1 MYKCNSWLYKVN
13 VAKCH
18 LGKVKLEANAVSSL
32 LLKRTWSVGWPQGP
46 FANLVTYVASHGGIF
61 ELIFANLLLKP
72 IFAYSGLQLQD
83 RSSSRS
89 TRSTRNSQDAALF
102 VASATDSL
110 SASATSLH
118 PAVSSSQPVAGS
130 MLSPSPE
137 FLAPVVQAVKASLPA
152 EQAFISHLDPSRN
165 SSVVN
170 QAIESSSSAMLGG
183 IPSQNFSSQGF
194 GIVDCR
200 DWISNTFSRGPGIF
214 ITR

>member
-1 MYKCNSWLYKVN
+1 M
-13 VAKCH
+13 
-18 LGKVKLEANAVSSL
+18 
-32 LLKRTWSVGWPQGP
+32 
-46 FANLVTYVASHGGIF
+46 TYVASHGGIF

-72 IFAYSGLQLQD
+72 IFAYSGIQLQD

-102 VASATDSL
+102 AASATDSL

-152 EQAFISHLDPSRN
+152 EQAFISRLDPSGN
-165 SSVVN
+165 SSVIN
-170 QAIESSSSAMLGG
+170 QAIESSSSAMLGS

-194 GIVDCR
+194 GHCGLQGLDFQHILPRPRYIHHKVGLSLLCR
-200 DWISNTFSRGPGIF
+200 HFVRTFAPPNP
-214 ITR
+214 

>member
-13 VAKCH
+13 MAKCH

-32 LLKRTWSVGWPQGP
+32 LKHAWSVGWPQGP
-46 FANLVTYVASHGGIF
+46 FAYLVTYIASHGDIF

-72 IFAYSGLQLQD
+72 IFAYSGLQLQH

-89 TRSTRNSQDAALF
+89 TRSTHNSQDAALF
-102 VASATDSL
+102 EASATDSL

-118 PAVSSSQPVAGS
+118 PAVISSQPVAGS
-130 MLSPSPE
+130 TPSPSPE
-137 FLAPVVQAVKASLPA
+137 FLAPVVKTVKASLPA
-152 EQAFISHLDPSRN
+152 EQAFIPRLDLSGN
-165 SSVVN
+165 SSVN

-183 IPSQNFSSQGF
+183 IPSQDFSSQGF
-194 GIVDCR
+194 RFVDRR
-200 DWISNTFSRGPGIF
+200 DWISNTFFCISGIF